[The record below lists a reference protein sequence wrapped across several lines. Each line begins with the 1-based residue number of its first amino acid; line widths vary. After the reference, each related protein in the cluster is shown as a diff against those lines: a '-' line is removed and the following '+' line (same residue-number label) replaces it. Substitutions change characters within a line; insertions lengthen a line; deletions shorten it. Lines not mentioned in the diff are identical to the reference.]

1 MFCPKCGTKNPED
14 GKFCRSCGVDIG
26 VVSKALTGKLQ
37 TTSKA
42 DDLGMGLDSAFSFTE
57 SSPDDERRRSDPA
70 EVYGDAVKA
79 IISGIGFLI
88 VSIVLFTTGVAGG
101 GAWWWAMLFPAF
113 TFLGKGISDLLK
125 SKKMEQRRA
134 LQASESVPVLNRAR
148 STKAELPP
156 ASTEFV
162 SPESRYRTGELAPPS
177 VVEGTTRHLEVNK
190 EGETM
195 TLPKRD

>member
-26 VVSKALTGKLQ
+26 VVSKALTGM
-37 TTSKA
+37 SKS
-42 DDLGMGLDSAFSFTE
+42 DDLGLGMDLDSSLGFAATTPE
-57 SSPDDERRRSDPA
+57 EERRRSDPA

-88 VSIVLFTTGVAGG
+88 VAIVLQTTGVASGK
-101 GAWWWAMLFPAF
+101 AWWWAMLFPAF

-125 SKKMEQRRA
+125 SKKMEQRTA
-134 LQASESVPVLNRAR
+134 LKASESVPVLNSAR
-148 STKAELPP
+148 STNAELPP

-177 VVEGTTRHLEVNK
+177 VVEGTTRRLEVNK

>member
-26 VVSKALTGKLQ
+26 VVSKALTRK
-37 TTSKA
+37 SKS
-42 DDLGMGLDSAFSFTE
+42 DDLGLGMDLDSSMDLFSGE
-57 SSPDDERRRSDPA
+57 PEDERRRSDPA
-70 EVYGDAVKA
+70 EVYGDAIKA
-79 IISGIGFLI
+79 VISGIGFL
-88 VSIVLFTTGVAGG
+88 VVAIVLQTTGVAGG
-101 GAWWWAMLFPAF
+101 RTWWWAMLFPAF

-125 SKKMEQRRA
+125 SRKMEQLRA
-134 LQASESVPVLNRAR
+134 LRPGVEEQTRNLSATTN
-148 STKAELPP
+148 AELPA

-162 SPESRYRTGELAPPS
+162 SPESRYRTGELMPPS

>member
-1 MFCPKCGTKNPED
+1 MFCPKCGTKNPDD

-26 VVSKALTGKLQ
+26 VVSKALTGNPK
-37 TTSKA
+37 S
-42 DDLGMGLDSAFSFTE
+42 DDLGLGMDLDSSLGLFPTTPE
-57 SSPDDERRRSDPA
+57 DERRRSDPA

-101 GAWWWAMLFPAF
+101 KAWWWAMLFPAF

-134 LQASESVPVLNRAR
+134 LHASENVPVLNSAR
-148 STKAELPP
+148 STNAELPP

-162 SPESRYRTGELAPPS
+162 SPKSRYRTGELAPPS

>member
-1 MFCPKCGTKNPED
+1 MFCPKCGTKNPDD

-26 VVSKALTGKLQ
+26 VVSKALTGKPK
-37 TTSKA
+37 S
-42 DDLGMGLDSAFSFTE
+42 DDLGLGMDLDSSLGFASTTPE
-57 SSPDDERRRSDPA
+57 DERRRSDPA

-88 VSIVLFTTGVAGG
+88 VAIVLFTTGVAGG
-101 GAWWWAMLFPAF
+101 DKWWWAMLFPAF

-125 SKKMEQRRA
+125 SKKMEQRTA
-134 LQASESVPVLNRAR
+134 LHASESVQVLNSAR
-148 STKAELPP
+148 STNAELPP

-162 SPESRYRTGELAPPS
+162 SPESRYRTGELVPPS

>member
-26 VVSKALTGKLQ
+26 VVSKALSG
-37 TTSKA
+37 KA
-42 DDLGMGLDSAFSFTE
+42 DSDGLDTDIASAFTFTGAL
-57 SSPDDERRRSDPA
+57 PDDERRRSDPA

-101 GAWWWAMLFPAF
+101 KAWWWAMLFPAF

-134 LQASESVPVLNRAR
+134 LQASESVPVLNSAR
-148 STKAELPP
+148 STNAELPP